1 MAPMRLAD
9 AKIPE
14 VAARIVSVLVT
25 DGDIETDTPK
35 EVELDVLAV
44 LNQYV
49 KDEQEI
55 NDRAKDLMASR
66 GLPPTE
72 LGRMRRL
79 VAEQRQFK
87 LGDDAVDYLL
97 DQLVEMLMHSGNV
110 EEIYAEDVELRR
122 KMRGPLREQLAAE
135 DELQAEVRSR
145 LRHVQEGTSLWEIE
159 YQRMVE
165 DIRRRKGS

>member
-1 MAPMRLAD
+1 MRLSG

-14 VAARIVSVLVT
+14 VAARIVSVLLA
-25 DGDIETDTPK
+25 DGDIEAESPN

-49 KDEQEI
+49 KDEQDI

-79 VAEQRQFK
+79 VAEQRRFK

-110 EEIYAEDVELRR
+110 DEIYAEDVELRR

-145 LRHVQEGTSLWEIE
+145 LKHVQEGTSLWEIE
-159 YQRMVE
+159 YQRMIE

>member
-1 MAPMRLAD
+1 MRLSG
-9 AKIPE
+9 AKVPE
-14 VAARIVSVLVT
+14 VAARIVSVLVSG
-25 DGDIETDTPK
+25 GDIETESPK
-35 EVELDVLAV
+35 EVELDVLSV

-55 NDRAKDLMASR
+55 SDRAKDLMASR

-79 VAEQRQFK
+79 VADQRQFK

-110 EEIYAEDVELRR
+110 DEIYAEDVELRR
-122 KMRGPLREQLAAE
+122 KMRGPLRDQFAAE
-135 DELQAEVRSR
+135 EEFQAEVRSR
-145 LRHVQEGTSLWEIE
+145 LKHVQEGTSLWEIE

>member
-1 MAPMRLAD
+1 MRLSG

-14 VAARIVSVLVT
+14 VAARIVSVLLA
-25 DGDIETDTPK
+25 DGDIETDAPK
-35 EVELDVLAV
+35 EVELDVLSV

-55 NDRAKDLMASR
+55 NDRAKDLMSSR

-79 VAEQRQFK
+79 VADQRQFK
-87 LGDDAVDYLL
+87 LGDEAVDYLL

-110 EEIYAEDVELRR
+110 DEIYAEDVELRR
-122 KMRGPLREQLAAE
+122 KMRGPLREELAAE

-145 LRHVQEGTSLWEIE
+145 LKHVQEGTSLWEIE

>member
-1 MAPMRLAD
+1 MRLSG

-14 VAARIVSVLVT
+14 VAARIVGVLLA
-25 DGDIETDTPK
+25 DGDIETEAPK
-35 EVELDVLAV
+35 EVELDVSAV
-44 LNQYV
+44 LNQYAR
-49 KDEQEI
+49 DEQEI

-87 LGDDAVDYLL
+87 LGDDAVDYVL

-110 EEIYAEDVELRR
+110 DEVAEDVELRR
-122 KMRGPLREQLAAE
+122 KMRGPLRDQLAAE

-145 LRHVQEGTSLWEIE
+145 LKHVQEGTSLWEVE